1 MKLFEVGT
9 TVIVPISTN
18 NIIKG
23 VVADARPDDWY
34 EPYTI
39 RIEVGN
45 NVFFFN
51 YPVSKVYK
59 EIEGE

>member
-9 TVIVPISTN
+9 PVIVPISTSS
-18 NIIKG
+18 IIRG
-23 VVADARPDDWY
+23 IVSDVRPDDWY
-34 EPYTI
+34 EPYTV
-39 RIEVGN
+39 RIEVN
-45 NVFFFN
+45 NSVFFFN